1 MMPGDRVRTTC
12 RCRSPQTGRRPGAD
26 RAPPG
31 RAPHRH
37 AEARPRAP
45 GGPARRGARSS
56 SPCGIR
62 TAVTCGWLSR
72 AARML
77 VPPSGARKLRPRA
90 VTWLTLCQAGP
101 GIRRRVQARVWA
113 LAQAEGWA
121 LRSCPGLRC
130 APTGAPCG
138 QLGFLKVWGLG
149 SEKEPRRP
157 TWKLECL
164 LKNYMFIES
173 HM

>member
-1 MMPGDRVRTTC
+1 MCDDAGGPCADDMQVQEAADR
-12 RCRSPQTGRRPGAD
+12 PQTGRLLA
-26 RAPPG
+26 G
-31 RAPHRH
+31 RRTGT
-37 AEARPRAP
+37 PRRDGGAP
-45 GGPARRGARSS
+45 GPQEARRGGERVPHRLAAS
-56 SPCGIR
+56 GL
-62 TAVTCGWLSR
+62 LSR

-101 GIRRRVQARVWA
+101 GIRRRVQARVWP
-113 LAQAEGWA
+113 LVRAEGWA

>member
-1 MMPGDRVRTTC
+1 MCGRHAGAG
-12 RCRSPQTGRRPGAD
+12 GRRPAAD

-113 LAQAEGWA
+113 LARAEGWV
-121 LRSCPGLRC
+121 LRSRPELRC